1 MPDVPSGAVAPS
13 SRRAAEPEADRIS
26 LPKPLTSFIGREREL
41 AEAKELLQGSYL
53 VTLTGP
59 GGSGK
64 TRLCIALAA
73 QVAEDYPDGV
83 YFVPLAPVRDPGLVP
98 STIAQSIGLQDAR
111 DRPLMEHLVSQLRER
126 QILIVLDNFEHLLPG
141 APVVTRLLQET
152 RELRILVSS
161 RSSLRISGEQECPVP
176 PLAVPD
182 PGVRPTAAS
191 LGACESVRLFAE
203 RAVAAVPG
211 FELDDENAPAVAEIA
226 RRLDGLP
233 LAIELAAARVKLLP
247 PGAILPRLEH
257 SLGLLTGGGRDL
269 PDRQQ
274 TLRATIGWSYDLLTE
289 GAGRLLAT
297 CSVFAG
303 GASLEIIETVCGAA
317 VDIGLPVLDGWT
329 VLDRIR
335 DLSEVPV
342 LLLTSHAQE
351 ADKVRGLRAGADD
364 YVSKPFGNAEL
375 LARVEALLRRASGS
389 QAQPEPQPQPQP
401 EPEPGV
407 YDDGLV
413 QVGLGGPGG
422 GQAGAGEVS
431 VQGRPVRLTPTEYRL
446 LTALVRHP
454 SQVLSPDQLLAQAW
468 QDPAGIGPDR
478 VKFAVMRLRRKLGPD
493 GAGRIEAVRGFG
505 YRYRPPAT

>member
-1 MPDVPSGAVAPS
+1 MSNERVLVIEDDQDIIRAVRAVLRSGGLEVLTATDGRAGLRLFHA
-13 SRRAAEPEADRIS
+13 SRPAA
-26 LPKPLTSFIGREREL
+26 
-41 AEAKELLQGSYL
+41 
-53 VTLTGP
+53 
-59 GGSGK
+59 
-64 TRLCIALAA
+64 
-73 QVAEDYPDGV
+73 
-83 YFVPLAPVRDPGLVP
+83 
-98 STIAQSIGLQDAR
+98 
-111 DRPLMEHLVSQLRER
+111 
-126 QILIVLDNFEHLLPG
+126 IVL
-141 APVVTRLLQET
+141 
-152 RELRILVSS
+152 
-161 RSSLRISGEQECPVP
+161 
-176 PLAVPD
+176 
-182 PGVRPTAAS
+182 
-191 LGACESVRLFAE
+191 
-203 RAVAAVPG
+203 
-211 FELDDENAPAVAEIA
+211 
-226 RRLDGLP
+226 
-233 LAIELAAARVKLLP
+233 
-247 PGAILPRLEH
+247 
-257 SLGLLTGGGRDL
+257 
-269 PDRQQ
+269 
-274 TLRATIGWSYDLLTE
+274 
-289 GAGRLLAT
+289 
-297 CSVFAG
+297 
-303 GASLEIIETVCGAA
+303 
-317 VDIGLPVLDGWT
+317 DIGLPVLDGWT

-351 ADKVRGLRAGADD
+351 TEKVRGLRAGADD

-375 LARVEALLRRASGS
+375 LARVEALLRRAPGS
-389 QAQPEPQPQPQP
+389 QPQP